1 MAKLDPTQF
10 NGSARAPAPGQ
21 TDAGAAAFDKLM
33 PQSESRLASKP
44 RQRPAAQRQTPAAQ
58 RQTHQRQLPPH
69 SPNVNGT
76 VNPRA
81 SARPNQRTDLAA
93 EVPQRTLSP
102 RPQQVTS
109 QKPASSPHNVNV
121 NVTGVFERGPT
132 STNFGKK
139 VTVSESFALKKNWQ
153 LKTEISVQGNSGTSV
168 TAGQIKPTSST
179 TIRTSVAAIGKF
191 ATSSPN
197 TSITAE
203 AKLAGEINNSATRTT
218 AKAEL
223 GVTVRADQKIDKTT
237 SAYVTVGGK
246 TVISSVSTPTTT
258 LAAELGLNKVL
269 SADGKL
275 NGSLYGGVEQTLG
288 ANAVPYVGMKGAY
301 KLDQT
306 TSVLGEIKVKKDSSE
321 VKLGVGFDI

>member
-1 MAKLDPTQF
+1 MGKLTPVQF
-10 NGSARAPAPGQ
+10 NAPTGATAPGQ
-21 TDAGAAAFDKLM
+21 NDAGSAALDKLM
-33 PQSESRLASKP
+33 PQSDGRMALKP
-44 RQRPAAQRQTPAAQ
+44 RQRPAAQRQPHQHQQPKRSRDGNDTLNAGAFGRTNQGTRLAQ
-58 RQTHQRQLPPH
+58 Q
-69 SPNVNGT
+69 
-76 VNPRA
+76 A
-81 SARPNQRTDLAA
+81 
-93 EVPQRTLSP
+93 PQRTLSP
-102 RPQQVTS
+102 RPQQAAT
-109 QKPASSPHNVNV
+109 QKPASSPYNV
-121 NVTGVFERGPT
+121 NVTGVFERSAT

-139 VTVSESFALKKNWQ
+139 VTVSKSFALKSDSKLN
-153 LKTEISVQGNSGTSV
+153 TAIFVQGNSGTSV
-168 TAGQIKPTSST
+168 TSGQIKPTSST
-179 TIRTSVAAIGKF
+179 TIGASAELERKF

-197 TSITAE
+197 TSITAK
-203 AKLAGEINNSATRTT
+203 AKVAGEINNSPSRTT

-258 LAAELGLNKVL
+258 LAAELGLNKVI

-288 ANAVPYVGMKGAY
+288 ANAVPYVGMKATY
-301 KLDQT
+301 KLDPT